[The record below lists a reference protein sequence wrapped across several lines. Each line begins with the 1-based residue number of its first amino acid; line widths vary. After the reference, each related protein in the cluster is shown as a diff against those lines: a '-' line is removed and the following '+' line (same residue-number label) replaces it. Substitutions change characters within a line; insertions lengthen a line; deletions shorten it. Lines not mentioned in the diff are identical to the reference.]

1 MVVRSRLRQQ
11 TLGVVLLMV
20 LSTETAWAQAAAKPA
35 PDKPA
40 PDKAAAAK
48 PAAAPKKNPLL
59 KLIEPWPTAEKMSE
73 RRVEAEADPLFA
85 SHEPIEVTLA
95 ADFKAINRD
104 RKPESKTPFPG
115 TLRIG
120 DASMPI
126 TLNARGHLRR
136 MARTCD
142 YVPLRV
148 AFTKKDAKGT
158 LFARQDAVKLVVQ
171 CAGGRDFEQ
180 YILREHLAY
189 RIFNVMTPR
198 SFRARLA
205 RITYV
210 DAATGKG
217 LGTRA
222 GMFLE
227 DESDVARRMEG
238 RVIEMERLRFDDL
251 SGETLMPMMIFQYMI
266 GNTDFSIYALHNV
279 RIIQR
284 PDKSLHPVPYD
295 FDVSGLVKPPYGVPA
310 RALMLKSV
318 TDRLYRGPCRPQTVV
333 DPVVANFAAKR
344 DAVRALTDSIPGFER
359 ETLYD
364 VRSYLDSFYSTI
376 RSPRDVRGI
385 FVNCSPK
392 STM

>member
-1 MVVRSRLRQQ
+1 MVVRSLLRRQ
-11 TLGVVLLMV
+11 TLGVVLLV
-20 LSTETAWAQAAAKPA
+20 FLFTDRAWTQTADQPAPPKPA
-35 PDKPA
+35 G
-40 PDKAAAAK
+40 AK
-48 PAAAPKKNPLL
+48 PAAAKKNPLL
-59 KLIEPWPTAEKMSE
+59 KLIEPWPAPEKMTE
-73 RRVEAEADPLFA
+73 RRLEAEADPLFA
-85 SHEPIEVTLA
+85 SYEPLEVTLA
-95 ADFKAINRD
+95 ANFKAINRD
-104 RKPESKTPFPG
+104 RAPESKTSFPG

-120 DASMPI
+120 EASLPV

-158 LFARQDAVKLVVQ
+158 VFRRQDALKLVVQ
-171 CAGGRDFEQ
+171 CAGGREFEQ

-189 RIFNVMTPR
+189 RVFNVITPR
-198 SFRARLA
+198 SFRARLV
-205 RITYV
+205 RINYV

-238 RVIEMERLRFDDL
+238 RIVQMPRLRFEDVDAD
-251 SGETLMPMMIFQYMI
+251 TLMPMMIFQYMI

-279 RIIQR
+279 RIVQR

-295 FDVSGLVKPPYGVPA
+295 FDVSGLVQPPYGIPA
-310 RALMLKSV
+310 RALMIKSV
-318 TDRLYRGPCRPQTVV
+318 SERLYRGPCRPQSIV
-333 DPVVANFAAKR
+333 DPYIANFVAKR
-344 DAVRALTDSIPGFER
+344 ETVRALLDAIPGFAR
-359 ETLYD
+359 ETREA
-364 VRSYLDSFYSTI
+364 VRSYLDDFYTSI
-376 RSPRDVRGI
+376 RSPRDVRGV